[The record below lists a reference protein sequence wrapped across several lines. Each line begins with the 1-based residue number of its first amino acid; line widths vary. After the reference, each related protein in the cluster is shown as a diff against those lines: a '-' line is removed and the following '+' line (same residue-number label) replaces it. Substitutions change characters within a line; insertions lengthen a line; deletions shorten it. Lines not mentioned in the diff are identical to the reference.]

1 MEYSFSISYILRFQ
15 LHIAASLASSESEA
29 IPESDVTPAGEET
42 LDFDDDTS
50 KGEDS
55 CYYRSRSRFKT
66 LWIFDLFVFRCR
78 CLLVCLLV
86 FLYFFIYLFIMG

>member
-1 MEYSFSISYILRFQ
+1 M
-15 LHIAASLASSESEA
+15 ASSKSEA

-55 CYYRSRSRFKT
+55 CYYRSRSRYIT
-66 LWIFDLFVFRCR
+66 GNRSALR
-78 CLLVCLLV
+78 
-86 FLYFFIYLFIMG
+86 